1 MKIELNINLKDDWL
15 RPVTYRVNGQDVCI
29 ATYPGVF
36 SYGKVDKATDFLLR
50 SISFNPKD
58 KVLDLGCGSGVIGI
72 VAAKSC
78 PQGEVECVDIDP
90 RAVALTNRNIASS
103 KLKNIKAYG
112 SQNYDSV
119 SAHDFTKIIINL
131 PAQVAKPVQQEML
144 KRSID
149 YLAPQGELFVVVQ
162 ARLQRF
168 VKRELKEAF
177 GNVDFEGKE
186 SHFVILKSH
195 KNT

>member
-1 MKIELNINLKDDWL
+1 MKIELDIHLKDDWL
-15 RPVTYRVNGQDVCI
+15 RPVIYRINGRDVRI

-58 KVLDLGCGSGVIGI
+58 KVLDLGCGSGVIGV
-72 VAAKSC
+72 VAATSC

-90 RAVALTNRNIASS
+90 RAVALTSRNIASS
-103 KLKNIKAYG
+103 KLKNIRVYG

-119 SAHDFTKIIINL
+119 SASDFTKIIINL
-131 PAQVAKPVQQEML
+131 PAQVAKPVQQEMMQQAL
-144 KRSID
+144 DHLRVR
-149 YLAPQGELFVVVQ
+149 GEIYIVAQ

-168 VKRELKEAF
+168 VKRELKQTF
-177 GNVDFEGKE
+177 GEVSFVGKE
-186 SHFVILKSH
+186 SHFVILRSQKSR
-195 KNT
+195 